1 VTLDL
6 GRARLD
12 RAKVAV
18 GVTFAMNG
26 FAFAGWLA
34 RAPAVR
40 DDLHLSAAGFGLL
53 LLCLSAAAIS
63 AIPLVGPLVQRIG
76 PARAVLLGSM
86 TLVTGLVGL
95 ATGTAAGSVPFAG
108 LGLVLVGVGNSTW
121 DVAQNVEGADVERRL
136 GRTVMPRFHAGFS
149 LGTVVGAGISAA
161 ASALGVSLPVQ
172 LFLTAAL
179 AAGTMIAMVRRF
191 LPNAGRA
198 SAERRSVRALTAW
211 RDPRTLLIGLILL
224 GFGFTEGAAN
234 DWLAI
239 VMVDAYQASETVGA
253 IGFGTFVTAM
263 TLARMYGGLAIE
275 RWGRVAVL
283 RLTAAAAAFGLLLVV
298 ARLSVPVALAGA
310 VLWGAGASLGFPVG
324 MSSAADDPVRA
335 AVNVSVAGAIG
346 YGAFLAGPP
355 LIGFL
360 AHRVGVLNAI
370 LCVFGALAIGLLASG
385 AARPLPATEPDLRG
399 SHR

>member
-1 VTLDL
+1 VTVDHE
-6 GRARLD
+6 

-53 LLCLSAAAIS
+53 LLCLSAAAITS
-63 AIPLVGPLVQRIG
+63 VPLVGPLVQRIG
-76 PARAVLLGSM
+76 PARAVLLGSV

-95 ATGTAAGSVPFAG
+95 AIGTAAGSVSVAG
-108 LGLVLVGVGNSTW
+108 AGLVLIGVGNSTW

-136 GRTVMPRFHAGFS
+136 GRTLMPRFHAGFS
-149 LGTVVGAGISAA
+149 LGTVAGAGVSAGTA
-161 ASALGVSLPVQ
+161 ALGVSLPIQ
-172 LFLTAAL
+172 LFATAAL
-179 AAGTMIAMVRRF
+179 AAATMVVMVRRF
-191 LPNAGRA
+191 LPYAVRAG
-198 SAERRSVRALTAW
+198 AERRPVRALTAW

-224 GFGFTEGAAN
+224 GFGFTEGTAN

-239 VMVDAYQASETVGA
+239 VLVDAYETSETVGA

-263 TLARMYGGLAIE
+263 TLARMFGGPAIE

-283 RLTAAAAAFGLLLVV
+283 RVTAASAAVGLLLVV
-298 ARLSVPVALAGA
+298 TRLSVPMALTGA
-310 VLWGAGASLGFPVG
+310 VLWGVGASLGFPIG
-324 MSSAADDPVRA
+324 MSSAADDPARA

-360 AHRVGVLNAI
+360 AHHVGVLRAI
-370 LCVFGALAIGLLASG
+370 LCVFGALAVGVLASG
-385 AARPLPATEPDLRG
+385 AARPLPATAPDPRE
-399 SHR
+399 SRR